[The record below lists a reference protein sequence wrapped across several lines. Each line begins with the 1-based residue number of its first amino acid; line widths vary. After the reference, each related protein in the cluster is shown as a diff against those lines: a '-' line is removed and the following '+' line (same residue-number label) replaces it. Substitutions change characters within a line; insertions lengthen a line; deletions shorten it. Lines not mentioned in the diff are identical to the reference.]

1 MRSSATRSTPACARA
16 VFRAAVFRAAV
27 LRAAVFR
34 AAGFRAADLLEAGL
48 LASSDCSTR
57 ACSPRAFEPPSSA
70 ATRRASFS
78 TSPRRP
84 LRSSSTPTCSIISRT
99 RTAAPATS
107 STRSCARVRVD
118 WALSAVAWNVF
129 STAERTAPTASAPGL
144 SFFFDF
150 FLSFLA
156 MAAQV

>member
-1 MRSSATRSTPACARA
+1 MD
-16 VFRAAVFRAAV
+16 
-27 LRAAVFR
+27 L
-34 AAGFRAADLLEAGL
+34 RAADLRAAGLRAAAGL
-48 LASSDCSTR
+48 LAVDR
-57 ACSPRAFEPPSSA
+57 LLVGLLPSSA

-99 RTAAPATS
+99 RVAAAATS

-118 WALSAVAWNVF
+118 WAPPAVAWYVF

-150 FLSFLA
+150 FLSFFA

>member
-1 MRSSATRSTPACARA
+1 M
-16 VFRAAVFRAAV
+16 
-27 LRAAVFR
+27 R
-34 AAGFRAADLLEAGL
+34 AAGLRAAGL
-48 LASSDCSTR
+48 LARRERLLD
-57 ACSPRAFEPPSSA
+57 AGLLAAGFELPSSA

-99 RTAAPATS
+99 RAAAPATS

-150 FLSFLA
+150 FLSFFA